1 MVKNKMN
8 VQSKDRT
15 CESCRRCFDTVR
27 GLNLHQKNKI
37 FVACYRAGVRK
48 RLLKVN
54 TVRESHFAKAKNRV
68 IPKNHRSVA
77 VKRPKGKPVS
87 AGEKQIMLN
96 VYDYFRNKKNM
107 AVKEVNWEFDKNI
120 DWPIDELD
128 TCLIS
133 RILHESTRILYCS
146 LCHRRLWKARR
157 HSLVHKMMM
166 LQCHF
171 VNKTFGAFEMLVFIR

>member
-27 GLNLHQKNKI
+27 GLFLHQKNKI
-37 FVACYRAGVRK
+37 FVGCYRAGVRK
-48 RLLKVN
+48 KLLKVN
-54 TVRESHFAKAKNRV
+54 NEREAHFAKAKNRV

-77 VKRPKGKPVS
+77 AKRPKGKPVS
-87 AGEKQIMLN
+87 AGEKQLMLN

-120 DWPIDELD
+120 D
-128 TCLIS
+128 
-133 RILHESTRILYCS
+133 
-146 LCHRRLWKARR
+146 
-157 HSLVHKMMM
+157 
-166 LQCHF
+166 
-171 VNKTFGAFEMLVFIR
+171 